1 MTQGYR
7 YKNQRLLPK
16 HCRESSRYGVQ
27 ICKECVDGVERV
39 YSHHG
44 NDPLNDGKPHD
55 SFDCYKILEHNGDE
69 TAALIAVARS
79 LIVNG
84 MTLEKYNQTQHNK
97 ASAPLKIN
105 WVMMEAG
112 L

>member
-27 ICKECVDGVERV
+27 ICRECVDGVERV

-44 NDPLNDGKPHD
+44 NDPLNDRKPHD
-55 SFDCYKILEHNGDE
+55 SFDCYKILEHHGNE
-69 TAALIAVARS
+69 TAALIAVGRS
-79 LIVNG
+79 FMIDG
-84 MTLEKYNQTQHNK
+84 MTLEQHNQNEHKK
-97 ASAPLKIN
+97 ATASTNVK